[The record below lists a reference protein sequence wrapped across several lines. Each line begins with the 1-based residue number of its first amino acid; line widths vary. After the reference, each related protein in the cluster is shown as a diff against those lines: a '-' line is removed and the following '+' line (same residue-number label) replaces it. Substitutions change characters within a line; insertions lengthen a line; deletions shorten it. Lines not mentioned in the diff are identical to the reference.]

1 MRRFARRANAPALSG
16 RLICMQEGI
25 CSYTRMTSAFFPRIA
40 LAAGSDKAVNALPSQ
55 KHSALF
61 ALHWPWPMQA
71 CESHQASNRAKRAN
85 LSACMRPLHARQDAP
100 LWAWWR
106 GGDDGDDGNSGDG
119 SLARW
124 FCSLPLAC
132 CVWPGFSFLRLH
144 VLPQHLPQLEQWQAH
159 NARKAASHALH
170 QQGRSA
176 LYAVAPGLAKR
187 LARGNVGGNARLV
200 QRVEPHF

>member
-1 MRRFARRANAPALSG
+1 MPADAPVRTHGECSRAFWAAHLHARKASAHTPALRALSSSHCACSSQRQG
-16 RLICMQEGI
+16 RQ
-25 CSYTRMTSAFFPRIA
+25 CSSATVFSP
-40 LAAGSDKAVNALPSQ
+40 Q

-61 ALHWPWPMQA
+61 ALIGPGLCRHVNHIRQA
-71 CESHQASNRAKRAN
+71 IGQ
-85 LSACMRPLHARQDAP
+85 SAQTCRPACAHFMPGRMRPFGH
-100 LWAWWR
+100 
-106 GGDDGDDGNSGDG
+106 GGHGG
-119 SLARW
+119 LARW

-132 CVWPGFSFLRLH
+132 CVWPGSSCLRSH

-176 LYAVAPGLAKR
+176 LYAVAPSLAKR